1 MNCAY
6 HGQNAAVVNCN
17 GCGKPLCPA
26 CDHRIKGFPYC
37 QDCIV
42 LGVDLLRNYNQSNHV
57 PLVKANTSPFVAA
70 LLSFICPGLGAAYN
84 GQTTKALIH
93 FAVFVG
99 LIQMAILTGGTPL
112 FVFGF
117 LGMLLYSAVDAWKT
131 AKLIRAGVTNTGAE
145 DFIVQR
151 FSGNPKLWGIVL
163 TVLGASFFLQA
174 FFKNDELRRLMKG
187 VLPVLLIVFGLYLLR
202 SYIFKTKEAKQE
214 SAGYPNQPNTA
225 NYSNALTNET
235 SFRTGEYTSRDN
247 FETETRVRTWKKG

>member
-6 HGQNAAVVNCN
+6 HGHNVAVVNCN

-42 LGVDLLRNYNQSNHV
+42 LGVELLRNQHNPSYV
-57 PLVKANTSPFVAA
+57 PLVKAQTSPLVAM
-70 LLSFICPGLGAAYN
+70 LLSFVCPGLGAAYN
-84 GQTTKALIH
+84 GQTTKALIY

-99 LIQMAILTGGTPL
+99 LIQMAILSHGIPV

-117 LGMLLYSAVDAWKT
+117 LGMWAYTAVDAWKT
-131 AKLIRAGVTNTGAE
+131 AKLIRAGVTPEGAE

-163 TVLGASFFLQA
+163 IFLGASFFLQA
-174 FFKNDELRRLMKG
+174 FGFNFRAFIKG
-187 VLPVLLIVFGLYLLR
+187 VLPVLLVILGIYLLR
-202 SYIFKTKEAKQE
+202 NYIFKSKKTSQDFTDYPSQAGAPTFV
-214 SAGYPNQPNTA
+214 SAVSDA
-225 NYSNALTNET
+225 H
-235 SFRTGEYTSRDN
+235 FRTGDFSQEKD
-247 FETETRVRTWKKG
+247 FETQTRVRTWKKG